1 MNSVIS
7 ESATEPLIFSWDSP
21 SSRKLAITIF
31 LALSLVAHAL
41 CFYVFQIVYPPT
53 IALLPPPARVTLIT
67 PASEEG
73 RTLLRWVDAEDP
85 ALAFTTRRPVAPKL
99 RALPKPEHVPSYSA
113 IEPTLRD
120 IPPLER
126 DLRIPSSQ
134 PPGPVRLVH
143 QRTAPAIGVVK
154 TSISFSKEFNTF
166 GSPILAEPSFA
177 ASNEQTP
184 ETVRFRVAVSK
195 LGEIRYCLP
204 VNSSGDP
211 ALDQQARSYVA
222 RSRFSPGIAS
232 SDKPDSFLAWGIAT
246 IEWGNDIARRQP
258 QPSASVTP

>member
-21 SSRKLAITIF
+21 GHRKLAITIF

-85 ALAFTTRRPVAPKL
+85 ALAFTTLRPARARL
-99 RALPKPEHVPSYSA
+99 GALPEPQHVPSYSV
-113 IEPTLRD
+113 IEPTLTD
-120 IPPLER
+120 LPPLER

-143 QRTAPAIGVVK
+143 QRTAPAFGVLR
-154 TSISFSKEFNTF
+154 TSVSFSKELSIF
-166 GSPILAEPSFA
+166 GPPTLAEPSFA

-204 VNSSGDP
+204 VNLSGDP

-222 RSRFSPGIAS
+222 RCRFSPGIVS
-232 SDKPDSFLAWGIAT
+232 SKKPDSFLAWGIAT

-258 QPSASVTP
+258 QPLGSITP